1 MNKKLIL
8 EMKIN
13 EYLNDI
19 LGYAESTY
27 DYLVDWNCELD
38 DGEIIMYLS
47 TIPEMIKY
55 VRELI
60 YKLEMEYENE
70 KL

>member
-1 MNKKLIL
+1 MYRI
-8 EMKIN
+8 
-13 EYLNDI
+13 NDI
-19 LGYAESTY
+19 
-27 DYLVDWNCELD
+27 ELD